1 MFIEFGE
8 KSLEDLYLTG
18 STDDKKY
25 ERLPKDIK
33 KRYVKVVN
41 MLRAARRI
49 EDLFLIN
56 ALHYKKKEGDLKDIE
71 AIWINDK
78 YRLLFRSTPDEN
90 SIIVNALLIEISKH
104 YE

>member
-1 MFIEFGE
+1 MFIKFGE

-41 MLRAARRI
+41 MMRAARRI

-56 ALHYKKKEGDLKDIE
+56 SLHYEKKEGDLKDVE
-71 AIWINDK
+71 PGPGPGYPPGTQGRPRGRFRAHFHRRRQRNDAAA
-78 YRLLFRSTPDEN
+78 F
-90 SIIVNALLIEISKH
+90 
-104 YE
+104 

>member
-1 MFIEFGE
+1 MFIEFGK

-41 MLRAARRI
+41 MMRAARRI
-49 EDLFLIN
+49 EDLFLV
-56 ALHYKKKEGDLKDIE
+56 ASG
-71 AIWINDK
+71 
-78 YRLLFRSTPDEN
+78 
-90 SIIVNALLIEISKH
+90 ISAVKTVATQL
-104 YE
+104 EPS